1 MVFND
6 KRFAIPSSFQ

>member
-1 MVFND
+1 MIFND